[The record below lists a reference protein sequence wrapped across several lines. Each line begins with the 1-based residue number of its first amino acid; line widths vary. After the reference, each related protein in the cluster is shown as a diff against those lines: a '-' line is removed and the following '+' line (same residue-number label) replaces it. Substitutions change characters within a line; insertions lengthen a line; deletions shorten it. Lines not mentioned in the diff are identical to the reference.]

1 MTVLA
6 PAMPL
11 HAALLRRSVS
21 DLAARVPRC
30 THCRRAPLTGERVY
44 LYAVA
49 AGERLVCE
57 LCRPKRPETPDRSQ
71 LVRSVEEGVTV
82 RLRRRR

>member
-30 THCRRAPLTGERVY
+30 SHCRRTPLTGERVY
-44 LYAVA
+44 VFTAA
-49 AGERLVCE
+49 AGERIVCE
-57 LCRPKRPETPDRSQ
+57 LCRAKRHEAPARSQ
-71 LVRSVEEGVTV
+71 LVRSVEEGATV
-82 RLRRRR
+82 RIRRRR